1 MVKEFFLYFALGL
14 SLLVLQSTWLYGEII
29 NPFRI
34 DLLFILIIFLG
45 TLDRL
50 SLALILGV
58 LLGMMVDIL
67 SWGGMG
73 KAMILYPLVVWIY
86 HLVWTRTVI
95 QSIFFMVFSVLVL
108 QILYGFTAYFFLT
121 RSQGMEF
128 NRYQSF
134 LIMVQSIITM
144 LLSLPLFYLFKT
156 FFGKKPSLS

>member
-1 MVKEFFLYFALGL
+1 MVKKFFLFFALGL

-73 KAMILYPLVVWIY
+73 KAMILYPLVVWIT
-86 HLVWTRTVI
+86 HLVWTRTII
-95 QSIFFMVFSVLVL
+95 QSIFFMVFSVLLL
-108 QILYGFTAYFFLT
+108 QILYGFTVYFFLT
-121 RSQGMEF
+121 LSQGLEF
-128 NRYQSF
+128 SRYQSF
-134 LIMVQSIITM
+134 MILVQAVITM
-144 LLSLPLFYLFKT
+144 LLSLPLFYLLKT